1 MKSIRQNTTED
12 VDRPQ
17 PSQPTSVISEHYKS
31 VQDIVFNMVKEE
43 ILSGTYPPGA
53 QLNTLKLAERFG
65 VSRTPVREALNRL
78 AEVGLVTGERHRG
91 MFVRNL
97 SMDDVVSIYCIRAA
111 LSGVSAKLAAKRIT
125 DDELRKLS
133 QLCDETETHLHE
145 GNHEEM
151 LSKNAEFHFIISR
164 ASGSSELDSL
174 IEQYYHRS
182 AQYRA
187 LSMELSGRDDEVCKE
202 HRQILQALKDGDA
215 DQAEFYAREHYFAT
229 ARKIAKSI
237 GMELPI

>member
-1 MKSIRQNTTED
+1 MESTRQNSRENFD
-12 VDRPQ
+12 PPRANQ
-17 PSQPTSVISEHYKS
+17 SVSVVNEHYRS
-31 VQDIVFNMVKEE
+31 VQDIVFNMVKDE
-43 ILSGTYPPGA
+43 ILSGIYPPGA
-53 QLNTLKLAERFG
+53 QLNTMKLAERFG

-91 MFVRNL
+91 MFVRDL

-111 LSGVSAKLAAKRIT
+111 LSGISAKLAARRIT
-125 DDELRKLS
+125 DDELQRLS
-133 QLCDETETHLHE
+133 SLCDETEAHLSQ

-151 LSKNAEFHFIISR
+151 LSKNAEFHSIINR
-164 ASGSSELDSL
+164 ASGSSELESL
-174 IEQYYHRS
+174 IEQYYHRC

-187 LSMELSGRDDEVCKE
+187 LSMELHGRDRELCKE
-202 HRQILQALKDGDA
+202 HRQILQALKDGDT
-215 DQAEFYAREHYFAT
+215 DQAEYYAREHYFAT